1 MRISVQAWSPEYG
14 GEIEMGALE
23 ASVEQVKIDC
33 ETTDWGPVVPNY
45 SGGLLEAPVAFVDG
59 TRRIDAR
66 LFISDDRPAPVAG
79 LAGSVGAGSVICTPP
94 NGAAHG
100 HAEIDQLR
108 IDRVLAVGGGTSV
121 SLTAGEVLNYR
132 GLAVPGESVEELT
145 YAVHD
150 TMRNLEALL
159 AQELADQ
166 GWLVFVDGPLA
177 VMRPGPQRIVGFIKA
192 HHRRYLEADQEAVLG
207 RLGCGER
214 TPLFSFGEPR
224 PRYSW
229 YVRLCDLDDGD
240 HDWHGLVRC
249 EAPAALE
256 LDDVISL
263 ADVSALL
270 LVRFASLPYWDKRA
284 PQNLVP
290 VAGLEKRLRHLLGD
304 RELVYRMIRDGAKRA
319 SRPSAVGA

>member
-33 ETTDWGPVVPNY
+33 ETTDWGPVVPRY

-66 LFISDDRPAPVAG
+66 LFVSDDRPAPVAG

-94 NGAAHG
+94 NGVAHG

-121 SLTAGEVLNYR
+121 SLAAGEVLNYR

-166 GWLVFVDGPLA
+166 GRLVFVDGPLA

-192 HHRRYLEADQEAVLG
+192 HHRRYLEADEEAVLG

-229 YVRLCDLDDGD
+229 YVRLCELDDGD

>member
-23 ASVEQVKIDC
+23 ASVEPVKTDC
-33 ETTDWGPVVPNY
+33 ETTEWGPIVPRY

-66 LFISDDRPAPVAG
+66 LFVSDDRPAPVAG

-94 NGAAHG
+94 NGVAHG
-100 HAEIDQLR
+100 RAEIDQLR

-121 SLTAGEVLNYR
+121 ALTAGEVLNYR
-132 GLAVPGESVEELT
+132 GLPVPGESVEELT

-150 TMRNLEALL
+150 TMRNLEAML
-159 AQELADQ
+159 AQELAEQ
-166 GWLVFVDGPLA
+166 GRLVFVDGPLA

-192 HHRRYLEADQEAVLG
+192 HHRRYLEVDEEAVLG
-207 RLGCGER
+207 RLGCGQR

-229 YVRLCDLDDGD
+229 YVRLCELDDDD

-270 LVRFASLPYWDKRA
+270 LVRFASLPHWDKRA

-290 VAGLEKRLRHLLGD
+290 VAGLERRLRHLLGD
-304 RELVYRMIRDGAKRA
+304 RELVFRMIRDGAKR
-319 SRPSAVGA
+319 SGRPSAVGA

>member
-1 MRISVQAWSPEYG
+1 MRIAVQAWSPEYG
-14 GEIEMGALE
+14 GEVEMGRLE

-33 ETTDWGPVVPNY
+33 ETTSWEPVAPRY
-45 SGGLLEAPVAFVDG
+45 SGGLLDAPVAFVDG

-66 LFISDDRPAPVAG
+66 LFVSNGTSFPAQG
-79 LAGSVGAGSVICTPP
+79 LAGSVGAGSVVCTPP
-94 NGAAHG
+94 NGDARG
-100 HAEIDQLR
+100 RAEIDELR
-108 IDRVLAVGGGTSV
+108 IQRVLAVGGGTAVALS
-121 SLTAGEVLNYR
+121 AGESLSYR
-132 GLAVPGESVEELT
+132 SLPVPGESVEELT

-150 TMRNLEALL
+150 TMRNLEAQL

-166 GWLVFVDGPLA
+166 GMLVFVDGPLA

-192 HHRRYLEADQEAVLG
+192 HHRRYLEAGEEAVLG

-229 YVRLCDLDDGD
+229 YLRLCDLEADD

-263 ADVSALL
+263 ADVSSVLL
-270 LVRFASLPYWDKRA
+270 PRFASLPYWDKRA

-319 SRPSAVGA
+319 GEKGSAVG

>member
-1 MRISVQAWSPEYG
+1 MRIAVQAWSPEYG
-14 GEIEMGALE
+14 GEVEMGRLE
-23 ASVEQVKIDC
+23 ASVEQVKTDC
-33 ETTDWGPVVPNY
+33 ETGTWAPVTPRY
-45 SGGLLEAPVAFVDG
+45 SGGLLDAPVAFVDG

-66 LFISDDRPAPVAG
+66 LFVSNGRSAPVAG
-79 LAGSVGAGSVICTPP
+79 LAGSVGAGSVVCTPP
-94 NGAAHG
+94 NGEAHG
-100 HAEIDQLR
+100 RAEIDELR
-108 IDRVLAVGGGTSV
+108 VQRVLAVGGGTAVALNGAGGLSYR
-121 SLTAGEVLNYR
+121 SLP
-132 GLAVPGESVEELT
+132 VPGESVEELT

-150 TMRNLEALL
+150 TMRNLEAQL

-166 GWLVFVDGPLA
+166 GSLVFVDGPLA

-192 HHRRYLEADQEAVLG
+192 HHRRYLEADEEAVLG

-229 YVRLCDLDDGD
+229 YVRLCELADGD

-256 LDDVISL
+256 LDDVVSL
-263 ADVSALL
+263 ADVSAIL

-290 VAGLEKRLRHLLGD
+290 VAGLERRLRHLLGD
-304 RELVYRMIRDGAKRA
+304 RDLVFRMIRDSAART
-319 SRPSAVGA
+319 SEPSAVGT

>member
-1 MRISVQAWSPEYG
+1 MRIAVQAWSPEYG
-14 GEIEMGALE
+14 GEVEMGRLE
-23 ASVEQVKIDC
+23 TSVEQVKTDC
-33 ETTDWGPVVPNY
+33 ETGTWAPVTPRY
-45 SGGLLEAPVAFVDG
+45 SGGLLDAPVAFVDG

-66 LFISDDRPAPVAG
+66 LFVGNGRSAPVAG
-79 LAGSVGAGSVICTPP
+79 LAGSVGAGSVVCTPP
-94 NGAAHG
+94 NGEAYG
-100 HAEIDQLR
+100 RAEIDELR
-108 IDRVLAVGGGTSV
+108 VQRVLAVGGGTAVALTGAGGLSYR
-121 SLTAGEVLNYR
+121 SLP
-132 GLAVPGESVEELT
+132 VPGESVEELT

-150 TMRNLEALL
+150 TMRNLEAQL
-159 AQELADQ
+159 AQELAEQ
-166 GWLVFVDGPLA
+166 GSLVFVDGPLA

-192 HHRRYLEADQEAVLG
+192 HHRRYLEADEEAVLG

-229 YVRLCDLDDGD
+229 YVRLCELADGD

-256 LDDVISL
+256 LDDVVSL
-263 ADVSALL
+263 ADVSAIL

-290 VAGLEKRLRHLLGD
+290 VAGLERRLRHLLGD
-304 RELVYRMIRDGAKRA
+304 RELVFRMIRDSAART
-319 SRPSAVGA
+319 SEPRAVGT